1 MTRSRFFPTA
11 VILLLILLPILT
23 LAHLRYSSSIFR
35 LPESGKEICPLSGL
49 KEAVDIALDYRGIPH
64 ISAENREDLY
74 FAQGFVEARDRF
86 FQMDMARRRAQGKLA
101 ELLGEK
107 AVERDR
113 VARTLRFGALAREQ
127 AARLDEKESLALESF
142 TAGINAALDE
152 YGSWIS
158 TEVWATGIAPE
169 PWTVE
174 DSLAIFLR
182 WGFEASPALSREIQR
197 WNELSHYGPEL
208 ASRLWG
214 WTRKQQRS
222 WIPAMDQ
229 TLAPAPLL
237 DFMEKTYGREGWT
250 GGANLWAVAGSRSAT
265 GRPILANDPHRG
277 FESIREWYAID
288 LRAPGLHAAGLTL
301 PGIPGL
307 IMGHNESVAW
317 GFSSSG
323 VDDMDLFEIHLDD
336 AGNSEVIDGKSIP
349 LRTIREVL
357 RIRWKDEPLSFKL
370 QISRSGPVIHQQ
382 RDRGIVLRWSGA
394 ETGYS
399 LSPYL
404 ALLESR
410 TAKESASVWKDSPQ
424 PPMIMIAADTGGHLK
439 EQWIGLRPRRRRGAG
454 RLPSPGYSS
463 RWCWNGFHSFAS
475 NIHLSDP
482 SDAFL
487 VAANADVFAEGT
499 LPSSV
504 SPIAGDYSSPWRSR
518 RIRDRLRRRRDWS
531 AESCLEL
538 QEDLVSLR
546 LVALL
551 KLLRPDL
558 EELKDSRA
566 SCLLSW
572 DGILKP
578 GSIEA
583 SLYERLLFE
592 LGKAIGDDEASLA
605 GMPKTAFHPDRIL
618 NLLAGGLSS
627 EFWDDLLT
635 TEVEDRETIL
645 NRVFEKLNTEGVQ
658 KPWGKVHGRR
668 LHHPLGKFPLFGS
681 FFSFMNH
688 RSSLS
693 YGGDD
698 STIFRTP
705 LSRVRSPRLRG
716 APNARFVADVGAWDL
731 SILILPMGESGRLW
745 SAHATDQL
753 NDWLDGHARF
763 FPFSPQAVEAS
774 TRARIEAVPLK
785 TEGREEPGKTG
796 ES

>member
-1 MTRSRFFPTA
+1 MMRSRFFPTA

-23 LAHLRYSSSIFR
+23 LAHLRYSSSISR
-35 LPESGKEICPLSGL
+35 LPESGKEICQLPGINAAL
-49 KEAVDIALDYRGIPH
+49 DIALDYRGIPH
-64 ISAENREDLY
+64 ISAENRKDLY

-86 FQMDMARRRAQGKLA
+86 FQMDMARRSAQGKLA

-107 AVERDR
+107 SVERDR

-127 AARLDEKESLALESF
+127 AARLNEQESLALESF
-142 TAGINAALDE
+142 TAGINAAIDK

-158 TEVWATGIAPE
+158 AEVWATGIAPE

-182 WGFEASPALSREIQR
+182 WGFEASPALSGEIQR

-208 ASRLWG
+208 APRLWG

-237 DFMEKTYGREGWT
+237 DFMEKVYGREGWT
-250 GGANLWAVAGSRSAT
+250 GGANLWALAGSRSAT
-265 GRPILANDPHRG
+265 GRPILANDPHQG
-277 FESIREWYAID
+277 FDAIREWYAID
-288 LRAPGLHAAGLTL
+288 LSAPGLHAAGLTL

-307 IMGHNESVAW
+307 IIGHNERVAW

-323 VDDMDLFEIHLDD
+323 VDDMDLYEIHLDD
-336 AGNSEVIDGKSIP
+336 AGNSEVVDGKAIP

-370 QISRSGPVIHQQ
+370 QLSRSGPVIYQQ

-410 TAKESASVWKDSPQ
+410 NVEESALLWKDSPQ

-463 RWCWNGFHSFAS
+463 RWSWNGFHAFAS

-487 VAANADVFAEGT
+487 AAANEDVFAEGN
-499 LPSSV
+499 LPSSF

-518 RIRDRLRRRRDWS
+518 RIRDRLHRRRDWS

-551 KLLRPDL
+551 KLLMPDL
-558 EELKDSRA
+558 EELKDSRT

-572 DGILKP
+572 DGVLKP
-578 GSIEA
+578 DSVKA
-583 SLYERLLFE
+583 SLYERLLFQ
-592 LGKAIGDDEASLA
+592 LGKEIGDDEASLA
-605 GMPKTAFHPDRIL
+605 GMPETAFHPDRIL

-635 TEVEDRETIL
+635 TEIEDRETIL
-645 NRVFEKLNTEGVQ
+645 RRVFKQLDSEDMTRS
-658 KPWGKVHGRR
+658 WGQVHGRR
-668 LHHPLGKFPLFGS
+668 LRHPLGEFPLFGS
-681 FFSFMNH
+681 FFSFMTRRNH
-688 RSSLS
+688 LA

-698 STIFRTP
+698 STIFQTP
-705 LSRVRSPRLRG
+705 LSRYRSPRLRG

-731 SILILPMGESGRLW
+731 SILILPTGESGRLW

-753 NDWLDGHARF
+753 NDWLGGQARF
-763 FPFSPQAVEAS
+763 FPFSPQAVRAS
-774 TRARIEAVPLK
+774 TRALIRVVPVNAD
-785 TEGREEPGKTG
+785 GGKNSL
-796 ES
+796 EKRN